1 MVDLGYGD
9 GIGAEMFSQLMYD
22 YFWIVNVIIAVHFLK
37 LTLSSKKFGSVE
49 WIHIVVSAMNATSV
63 AIHFWK
69 LI

>member
-1 MVDLGYGD
+1 
-9 GIGAEMFSQLMYD
+9 MFSQLMYD
-22 YFWIVNVIIAVHFLK
+22 YFWIVNLIFAVHFLK
-37 LTLSSKKFGSVE
+37 LALRSKDFDLVE